1 MAFHQP
7 AANQLRGNDLR
18 WTAQEGVGQGG
29 ESLGDGLGG
38 YGSGFFICLHRAAAK
53 PTALSPVA
61 MQVVLAKLP
70 AVERVC
76 DAAVH
81 SPEPLSH
88 GCCTAGTGI
97 MAQVSAKPVQV
108 AQGTASDLGVMSIQL
123 KDIVKPQVGIQGQT
137 QAAGTP
143 NQAGLGGFLPLVVGS
158 NSVSFADVLANA
170 NFADINN
177 SSIIIN
183 TTVAGTTISTSSRL
197 G

>member
-1 MAFHQP
+1 
-7 AANQLRGNDLR
+7 
-18 WTAQEGVGQGG
+18 
-29 ESLGDGLGG
+29 
-38 YGSGFFICLHRAAAK
+38 
-53 PTALSPVA
+53 
-61 MQVVLAKLP
+61 
-70 AVERVC
+70 
-76 DAAVH
+76 
-81 SPEPLSH
+81 
-88 GCCTAGTGI
+88 

-143 NQAGLGGFLPLVVGS
+143 NQAGLGGFLPLVVGN